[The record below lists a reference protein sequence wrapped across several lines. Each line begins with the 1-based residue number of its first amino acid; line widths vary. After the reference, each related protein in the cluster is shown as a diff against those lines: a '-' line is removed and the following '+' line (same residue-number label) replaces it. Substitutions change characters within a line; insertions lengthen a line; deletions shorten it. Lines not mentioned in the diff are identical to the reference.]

1 MKRFLLFVIVLVL
14 ALTACAPKA
23 AVPAAGPVLKV
34 GNGTISK
41 TYTVDDLKALGAV
54 QADFKGVTYVG
65 VTLTALLQD
74 AGIDPTNLTAVKAVA
89 SDGFSA
95 NYDASIYAAEDTI
108 VAYATVDGALTADDG
123 TFRMVIPAG
132 EGKMNVRQLAEIAA
146 IP

>member
-1 MKRFLLFVIVLVL
+1 MKRFMMFVIVCVL

-23 AVPAAGPVLKV
+23 EEPAGAVLKV
-34 GNGTISK
+34 SDGTVTK

-54 QADFKGVTYVG
+54 QASFKGVTYVG
-65 VTLTALLQD
+65 VTLTVLLQD
-74 AGIDPTNLTAVKAVA
+74 AGIDPANLAAVKAVA

-95 NYDASIYAAEDTI
+95 NYDASFYGAEDTI

-123 TFRMVIPAG
+123 TFRMVLPNG
-132 EGKMNVRQLAEIAA
+132 EGKMNVRQLVEIVA